1 MGRKVGMGILRMLSL
16 MGCASILAIFVLTAG
31 SAFMPGTKIGHLFGA
46 SAEALAGNGEET
58 GGKTLSLREFNART
72 AEAALDGGTGMAPD
86 AGTVAST
93 PAGQGS
99 MAPAEAQALP
109 EQQGR

>member
-1 MGRKVGMGILRMLSL
+1 MGILRMISL
-16 MGCASILAIFVLTAG
+16 MGCASILAIFVLTTG

-46 SAEALAGNGEET
+46 SAEALAGNGKE
-58 GGKTLSLREFNART
+58 GGNTPTVQQVAART
-72 AEAALDGGTGMAPD
+72 AEGAADGGTGTAPD
-86 AGTVAST
+86 AGTLAFT

-99 MAPAEAQALP
+99 AAPTEAKALP

>member
-1 MGRKVGMGILRMLSL
+1 MSRKVGMGILRMISL

-46 SAEALAGNGEET
+46 SAEALKGTDKG
-58 GGKTLSLREFNART
+58 L
-72 AEAALDGGTGMAPD
+72 EAAPDGGTAPD

-99 MAPAEAQALP
+99 GAPAEVKALP
-109 EQQGR
+109 EQQAR

>member
-1 MGRKVGMGILRMLSL
+1 MSRNVGMGILRMISVI
-16 MGCASILAIFVLTAG
+16 GGACILAFFVLTAG

-46 SAEALAGNGEET
+46 SAEALAGNGEE
-58 GGKTLSLREFNART
+58 GGKTTSFREF
-72 AEAALDGGTGMAPD
+72 AATEDVAAPDGGTGPAPD
-86 AGTVAST
+86 AETLAST

-99 MAPAEAQALP
+99 AAPAEAQALP